1 MDYFLT
7 SFFRIRVVV
16 VLAFLA
22 LCFFVGSI
30 ENAFASRYEAVARI
44 GNHSGSYVRDNLST
58 KQAHGRPQSI
68 SRAGDSFSE
77 LGWSPIVLR
86 WTDTDIY
93 SGGPITIVYCDH
105 FDNDLASFA
114 TGARY
119 VWQEALDDYLS
130 LPISSQPMITNLFV
144 LVCRVNKKG
153 YK

>member
-77 LGWSPIVLR
+77 LGCMMLHV
-86 WTDTDIY
+86 
-93 SGGPITIVYCDH
+93 
-105 FDNDLASFA
+105 
-114 TGARY
+114 
-119 VWQEALDDYLS
+119 EM
-130 LPISSQPMITNLFV
+130 ISTNLRIRSG
-144 LVCRVNKKG
+144 LLA
-153 YK
+153 